1 MGHYFLDIQYQQLP
15 GLLSVSCLML
25 KLKLYHHF
33 QESAE
38 AEPITVIP
46 GTPETEPTDS
56 DAPSANEDS
65 ELSEPTNGESSQ
77 ESTEDESEIF
87 LTPPE
92 EEESDKPAKK
102 SGKKAEKRQSRSRVA
117 PATPEK
123 RVQPA
128 IPGKRMLLLLVTMCK
143 HLQSFWFNLGFHHIM
158 VVFLRGFSSAGRAP
172 ALQAGGHRFDPGK
185 LHQVLSFSIYIV
197 KWHQY

>member
-1 MGHYFLDIQYQQLP
+1 M
-15 GLLSVSCLML
+15 VNNNNN
-25 KLKLYHHF
+25 F
-33 QESAE
+33 QGTSE

-56 DAPSANEDS
+56 DAPSANEES
-65 ELSEPTNGESSQ
+65 ELSEPTNGDSSQ

-92 EEESDKPAKK
+92 EEESDKAGKK

-128 IPGKRMLLLLVTMCK
+128 IPGNFLLQMSICERSFFIKDIIIDILCCAAIVLLFVSL
-143 HLQSFWFNLGFHHIM
+143 LQVSGPYFWA
-158 VVFLRGFSSAGRAP
+158 RESR
-172 ALQAGGHRFDPGK
+172 
-185 LHQVLSFSIYIV
+185 
-197 KWHQY
+197 